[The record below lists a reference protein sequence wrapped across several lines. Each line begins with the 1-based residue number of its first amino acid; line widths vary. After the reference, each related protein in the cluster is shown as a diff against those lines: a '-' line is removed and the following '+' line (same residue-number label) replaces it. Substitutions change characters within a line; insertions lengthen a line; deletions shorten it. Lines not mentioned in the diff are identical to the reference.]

1 MASSGRSCMPDEIA
15 NLHHQ
20 WDALFRAMGK
30 PQAHQHEFEQL
41 VRHYCE
47 PHRAYHNLLH
57 IADCLRQFD
66 GVRFMAPDPDAV
78 EAAIWF
84 HDVIYDPRGSDNEG
98 ASAAYADDS
107 LARLGAAEPF
117 KAEVNR
123 LVLLTRHDEP
133 PKDLAGQLMVDT
145 DLSSLGAAA
154 AVFDQN
160 GQNIRREFAHVDDAT
175 YRASR
180 AAILRK
186 FAQRPRIYLTDVFF
200 DRYEEA
206 ARANLCRALASLEG

>member
-1 MASSGRSCMPDEIA
+1 MLHDLA
-15 NLHHQ
+15 NLHSR
-20 WDALFRAMGK
+20 WDALLRPLAT
-30 PQAHQHEFEQL
+30 PATRHHEFEQL
-41 VRHYCE
+41 IGHYRE

-57 IADCLRQFD
+57 IVDCLHQFD
-66 GVRFMAPDPDAV
+66 GVRYMAPDPDAI

-84 HDVIYDPRGSDNEG
+84 HDVIYDPRASDNEG
-98 ASAAYADDS
+98 MSAAYADNS
-107 LARLGAAEPF
+107 LARLGAAEPLR
-117 KAEVNR
+117 AEVNR
-123 LVLLTRHDEP
+123 LVLLTRHDAP

-180 AAILRK
+180 AAILRT

-200 DRYEEA
+200 ERYEEA
-206 ARANLCRALASLEG
+206 ARDNLRRALAALEG